1 MLGNLTTDSK
11 KQQLEIQ
18 DLKER
23 LLSEDTISTFEKN
36 QTLSEKIEEVKLM
49 LEATSTS
56 NLQNIIFD
64 DFGKQKCIF
73 LSDLVP
79 QNCFDYG
86 NDVNGYHVI
95 NPLKKSERSAKFQ
108 AYCQNGKHVF
118 VVYINHL
125 SNETVKSIN

>member
-23 LLSEDTISTFEKN
+23 LLSEETISTFEKN

-56 NLQNIIFD
+56 NL
-64 DFGKQKCIF
+64 
-73 LSDLVP
+73 
-79 QNCFDYG
+79 
-86 NDVNGYHVI
+86 
-95 NPLKKSERSAKFQ
+95 
-108 AYCQNGKHVF
+108 
-118 VVYINHL
+118 
-125 SNETVKSIN
+125 

>member
-36 QTLSEKIEEVKLM
+36 RTLSQKIEEVKLM

-108 AYCQNGKHVF
+108 AYCQNGKNVC
-118 VVYINHL
+118 VCHL
-125 SNETVKSIN
+125 SNKIVKSIY

>member
-56 NLQNIIFD
+56 NRILFSMILAN
-64 DFGKQKCIF
+64 K
-73 LSDLVP
+73 
-79 QNCFDYG
+79 N
-86 NDVNGYHVI
+86 
-95 NPLKKSERSAKFQ
+95 
-108 AYCQNGKHVF
+108 VF
-118 VVYINHL
+118 FCLI
-125 SNETVKSIN
+125 

>member
-23 LLSEDTISTFEKN
+23 LLSEETISTFEKN

-56 NLQNIIFD
+56 NRI
-64 DFGKQKCIF
+64 
-73 LSDLVP
+73 
-79 QNCFDYG
+79 
-86 NDVNGYHVI
+86 
-95 NPLKKSERSAKFQ
+95 
-108 AYCQNGKHVF
+108 VF
-118 VVYINHL
+118 SMILANKNVFFCMI
-125 SNETVKSIN
+125 